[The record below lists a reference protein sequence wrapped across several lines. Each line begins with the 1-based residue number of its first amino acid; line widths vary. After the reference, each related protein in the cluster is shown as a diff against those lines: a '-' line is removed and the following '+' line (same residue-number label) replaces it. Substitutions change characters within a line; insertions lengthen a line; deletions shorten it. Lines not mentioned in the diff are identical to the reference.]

1 MKQMKVTNVVQF
13 ILRAAVYAL
22 AAHIL
27 VPLVGVGWA
36 FVWVSLL
43 AGVVGF
49 LRGVYA
55 QQSGPE

>member
-1 MKQMKVTNVVQF
+1 MKTTDVIQF
-13 ILRAAVYAL
+13 ILRAAVYTL

-27 VPLVGVGWA
+27 VPLVGVGCA
-36 FVWVSLL
+36 FLGVALF

-55 QQSGPE
+55 QQTGSEK